1 MKRAFAALLAA
12 FFVAGA
18 AHAAPPSEASIDE
31 LLAVT
36 RVQRL
41 LDSMFVN
48 MEQVMRQSMA
58 RAVGSQPVTPE
69 QQRVLDAAP
78 AKFMEVMRDE
88 MSWSRM
94 RSLYVEV
101 YRDTFT
107 QEEVDGLLAFYRTPT
122 GIAFVEKMP
131 AVMQKSMTLMQAR
144 LGPLTE
150 KMRAAMQQAMEEAK
164 VAK

>member
-1 MKRAFAALLAA
+1 MKRTLAALLTALL
-12 FFVAGA
+12 VTGA

-36 RVQRL
+36 RVQRM

-48 MEQVMRQSMA
+48 VEQMMRQSMA
-58 RAVGSQPVTPE
+58 QAAGSQPMSPE
-69 QQRVLDAAP
+69 QRRVLDATP
-78 AKFMEVMRDE
+78 AKFTAVMREE
-88 MSWSRM
+88 MSWSNM

-107 QEEVDGLLAFYRTPT
+107 QEEVDGLLAFYRSPT
-122 GIAFVEKMP
+122 GAAFIEKMP
-131 AVMQKSMTLMQAR
+131 AVMQKSMSVMQTR
-144 LGPLTE
+144 LGPLME
-150 KMRAAMQQAMEEAK
+150 KMKAAMAQAMEEAK

>member
-1 MKRAFAALLAA
+1 MRALATLLTA
-12 FFVAGA
+12 FLVATA

-36 RVQRL
+36 RVQRM
-41 LDSMFVN
+41 LDGMFVN
-48 MEQVMRQSMA
+48 MDHVMRQSMA
-58 RAVGSQPVTPE
+58 SAVGNRPVSPE

-78 AKFMEVMRDE
+78 GKFMEVMRE
-88 MSWSRM
+88 ELSWARM

-122 GIAFVEKMP
+122 GAAFVEKMP
-131 AVMQKSMTLMQAR
+131 VVMQKSMSVMQAR
-144 LGPLTE
+144 LGPLME
-150 KMRAAMQQAMEEAK
+150 KMKAAMQQAMDEAK
-164 VAK
+164 VAR